1 LPDSVKPTVAQLLTD
16 GATLERG
23 LQTILNE
30 QGQRDMWLEIEIME
44 GNHEHWVA
52 QYAGLANESRD
63 ANVPE
68 ESHAMLKQIFEPMSQ
83 RINHL
88 HGQVFAKQN

>member
-1 LPDSVKPTVAQLLTD
+1 
-16 GATLERG
+16 
-23 LQTILNE
+23 
-30 QGQRDMWLEIEIME
+30 
-44 GNHEHWVA
+44 VA
-52 QYAGLANESRD
+52 QYAGLANESRA

-68 ESHAMLKQIFEPMSQ
+68 ESRAMMKKIFESMSQ

>member
-1 LPDSVKPTVAQLLTD
+1 
-16 GATLERG
+16 
-23 LQTILNE
+23 
-30 QGQRDMWLEIEIME
+30 ME
-44 GNHEHWVA
+44 GHHEHWVA
-52 QYAGLANESRD
+52 QYAGLANESRA

-68 ESHAMLKQIFEPMSQ
+68 ESRAMMKKIFEPMSQ